1 MLVCDDDP
9 SLRELVR
16 AVLGPRY
23 RFVEAA
29 DGNEALSAMRELSP
43 GTSPNGDAPEYGTI
57 AWTDG
62 VGTAR
67 LQVVAASGASEKST

>member
-1 MLVCDDDP
+1 MDGTGATASPTTVDERAQHPAPDDDAATILVCDDDP

-29 DGNEALSAMRELSP
+29 DGAEALAIAREDHP
-43 GTSPNGDAPEYGTI
+43 T
-57 AWTDG
+57 
-62 VGTAR
+62 
-67 LQVVAASGASEKST
+67 